1 MRRAVRKRAYGTA
14 LPCNGAF
21 RVQAIRNNPEAMPKS
36 LDLRQNL
43 ITNYGKVSLQDA
55 LEDAYQNL
63 DLEIVIEM

>member
-1 MRRAVRKRAYGTA
+1 
-14 LPCNGAF
+14 
-21 RVQAIRNNPEAMPKS
+21 MPKS

-43 ITNYGKVSLQDA
+43 ITNPGKVSLQDA